1 MFNIFSKLTVKFVP
15 DSNGSYFEL
24 KIKVS
29 LLLDQLL
36 LDLKITFKMF
46 ELKYLNNCIV
56 DLIFI

>member
-1 MFNIFSKLTVKFVP
+1 MFNIFSKLTVKFVS

-24 KIKVS
+24 EIKVS